1 MLGRI
6 RPLHDPRRDQVA
18 SWWNSGSYI
27 KPLVLACFR
36 CLKRRAVWSLIYKQ
50 ILFILLLTMERPV
63 IWENEERIPS
73 PSEKLI
79 QKSKE
84 MPYVPIGKFVNKY
97 CVKCSAIAIRLKSSF
112 LGLQNSP
119 GTRGRCIMVIY
130 LMSLYLSSLNRHCWY
145 PGHIGVWCLC
155 IPVPWSHEYI
165 TIPHETKS
173 CRARNGCGIDDYWSV
188 IRFKLEKVNV
198 LCVVMPVLCSDSVYM
213 FLYIEHI
220 FLFI

>member
-1 MLGRI
+1 
-6 RPLHDPRRDQVA
+6 
-18 SWWNSGSYI
+18 
-27 KPLVLACFR
+27 
-36 CLKRRAVWSLIYKQ
+36 
-50 ILFILLLTMERPV
+50 MERPV

-84 MPYVPIGKFVNKY
+84 MPYVPIGKFVNQY
-97 CVKCSAIAIRLKSSF
+97 CVKCSAIAIAIRLKI
-112 LGLQNSP
+112 LVPRPTKQP
-119 GTRGRCIMVIY
+119 GNTRPLYNGHLPV
-130 LMSLYLSSLNRHCWY
+130 SLYLSYLNRHCWY

-173 CRARNGCGIDDYWSV
+173 CRARNGCGIDDHWSV

-198 LCVVMPVLCSDSVYM
+198 SCVVMPVLCSDSVYM